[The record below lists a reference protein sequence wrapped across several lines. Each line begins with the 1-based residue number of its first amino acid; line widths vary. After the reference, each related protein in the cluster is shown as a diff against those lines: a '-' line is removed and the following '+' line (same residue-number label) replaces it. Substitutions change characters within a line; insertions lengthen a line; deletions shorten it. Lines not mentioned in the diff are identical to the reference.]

1 MRRESKISVG
11 SIVFYFSEVMWKPT
25 IGYITIPHTSRSYLK
40 LPGYVCSS
48 MANSEKV
55 ESFSDFDPKPFLTE
69 SHDGGHEWRGEI
81 FYYQTF
87 RFVRGFSSI
96 DGIFRSESGALIYH
110 EAKEIKGR
118 CPDARFAVENG
129 VFGE

>member
-1 MRRESKISVG
+1 MKRRNI
-11 SIVFYFSEVMWKPT
+11 
-25 IGYITIPHTSRSYLK
+25 
-40 LPGYVCSS
+40 LPIC
-48 MANSEKV
+48 
-55 ESFSDFDPKPFLTE
+55 P
-69 SHDGGHEWRGEI
+69 
-81 FYYQTF
+81 
-87 RFVRGFSSI
+87 RFPSI